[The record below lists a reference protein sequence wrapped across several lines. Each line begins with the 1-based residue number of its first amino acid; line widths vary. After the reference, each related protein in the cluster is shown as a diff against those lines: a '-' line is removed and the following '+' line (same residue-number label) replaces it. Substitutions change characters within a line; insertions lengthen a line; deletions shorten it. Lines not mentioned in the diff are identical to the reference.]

1 LFWQFSHSPEQL
13 ELAELRLG
21 RVSSISVT
29 EEDEDVDSVERSPVF
44 ERQDLCDEEEEAS
57 WLLSAGV
64 MMVIA
69 VL

>member
-1 LFWQFSHSPEQL
+1 M

-21 RVSSISVT
+21 RVSSISGT
-29 EEDEDVDSVERSPVF
+29 EDDEDVDSVERSPVF
-44 ERQDLCDEEEEAS
+44 ERQDLCDEEEAS
-57 WLLSAGV
+57 WLFSAGV